1 MSRKP
6 SLGLEDLLHSI
17 VQSVTDVQYDRP
29 QHQKLA
35 DGSPASIWKKCSRIS
50 RVVGMDSMVGLREVE
65 VEVLG
70 WEPVSR
76 RAGNRGDGS
85 DC

>member
-1 MSRKP
+1 MLRKP

-35 DGSPASIWKKCSRIS
+35 DGPPASILEETFKNIPGHWH
-50 RVVGMDSMVGLREVE
+50 GLH
-65 VEVLG
+65 G
-70 WEPVSR
+70 WLERS
-76 RAGNRGDGS
+76 
-85 DC
+85 